1 MKKRFLI
8 ITNGRIQS
16 HIGLQSSFHRF
27 TNFILDN
34 KSFTIICADG
44 GIQNATQLSLKADYL
59 IGDFD
64 SIDRELLK
72 EAVKDSAKTESINKA
87 ITDNTEII
95 YDPDQ
100 SKTDTRLAV
109 ELALKL
115 AAEEIY
121 IIAATGG
128 RMDHCL
134 SNILELKF
142 INDKASV
149 SLIDEYSAIK
159 YSDKSIE
166 LNGETDETLSII
178 PLSDIKELS
187 YHGLKYP
194 LDKVNIPAGTSLIC
208 NKFSENQ
215 AKISF
220 ESGEILIIRAHEAG
234 ENAEIGVREQSHAC
248 TVAERA
254 SSRLRRTNDRNVRV
268 ISSDAEDASHVS
280 GSYPS
285 KQKYKLDSSSLHED
299 HEDDENAEIEVPRQC
314 ND

>member
-1 MKKRFLI
+1 MKERFLI
-8 ITNGRIQS
+8 VTNSKIQS
-16 HIGLQSSFHRF
+16 PTALRSSFRKF
-27 TNFILDN
+27 TNFNLDK

-44 GIQNATQLSLKADYL
+44 GINNAAQLSLKADYL

-64 SIDRELLK
+64 SIDEELLK
-72 EAVKDSAKTESINKA
+72 RVKNNSTETGIVNGAVIE
-87 ITDNTEII
+87 NTEIL

-100 SKTDTRLAV
+100 NKTDTRLAV

-149 SLIDEYSAIK
+149 SLIDEYSEIK
-159 YSDKSIE
+159 YSTKSIE
-166 LNGETDETLSII
+166 LRGEIGETLSII

-187 YHGLKYP
+187 YEGLKYP
-194 LDKVNIPAGTSLIC
+194 LNKADITAGTSLIC

-220 ESGEILIIRAHEAG
+220 ESGEILIIRAHDASENAEIGVREAG
-234 ENAEIGVREQSHAC
+234 ENAEIGVREQ
-248 TVAERA
+248 
-254 SSRLRRTNDRNVRV
+254 
-268 ISSDAEDASHVS
+268 
-280 GSYPS
+280 
-285 KQKYKLDSSSLHED
+285 
-299 HEDDENAEIEVPRQC
+299 C

>member
-1 MKKRFLI
+1 MEKRFLI
-8 ITNGRIQS
+8 ITNGKIQS
-16 HIGLQSSFHRF
+16 LTALQSSFRKF
-27 TNFILDN
+27 TNCDLDN

-44 GIQNATQLSLKADYL
+44 GIQNAAQLSLKADYL

-64 SIDRELLK
+64 SIDEKLLK
-72 EAVKDSAKTESINKA
+72 EIKKDRSALNAEIEVCGQSP
-87 ITDNTEII
+87 EII

-115 AAEEIY
+115 AAKEIH
-121 IIAATGG
+121 IITATGG

-149 SLIDEYSAIK
+149 SLIDEYSEIK
-159 YSDKSIE
+159 YSTKSLE
-166 LNGETDETLSII
+166 LRGEIGETLSII
-178 PLSDIKELS
+178 PLNDIKELS
-187 YHGLKYP
+187 YEGLKYP
-194 LDKVNIPAGTSLIC
+194 LDKADITAGTSLIC

-220 ESGEILIIRAHEAG
+220 KSGEILIIRAHDAD
-234 ENAEIGVREQSHAC
+234 ENAEIGVREQSHDC

-254 SSRLRRTNDRNVRV
+254 SSRLRRTNDRNV
-268 ISSDAEDASHVS
+268 
-280 GSYPS
+280 PS
-285 KQKYKLDSSSLHED
+285 VHED
-299 HEDDENAEIEVPRQC
+299 HEDDENAGIGVPQQC

>member
-8 ITNGRIQS
+8 ITNGKIQS
-16 HIGLQSSFHRF
+16 PTVLQSSFREF
-27 TNFILDN
+27 TNSNLDN
-34 KSFTIICADG
+34 KSFTVICADG

-59 IGDFD
+59 IGDFE
-64 SIDRELLK
+64 SIYEKILK
-72 EAVKDSAKTESINKA
+72 EIKKDRSALNAEIEVYEQSP
-87 ITDNTEII
+87 EII

-149 SLIDEYSAIK
+149 SLIDEYSEIK
-159 YSDKSIE
+159 YSTKSLE
-166 LNGETDETLSII
+166 LNGEIGETLSII

-187 YHGLKYP
+187 YEGLKYP
-194 LDKVNIPAGTSLIC
+194 LNKVDITAGTSLIC

-215 AKISF
+215 ARISF
-220 ESGEILIIRAHEAG
+220 ESGEILIIRAHDAS
-234 ENAEIGVREQSHAC
+234 ENAEIGVREA
-248 TVAERA
+248 
-254 SSRLRRTNDRNVRV
+254 
-268 ISSDAEDASHVS
+268 
-280 GSYPS
+280 G
-285 KQKYKLDSSSLHED
+285 
-299 HEDDENAEIEVPRQC
+299 ENAGIGVPQQC

>member
-1 MKKRFLI
+1 MKERFLI
-8 ITNGRIQS
+8 ITNGKIQS
-16 HIGLQSSFHRF
+16 PTALRSSFSKF
-27 TNFILDN
+27 TNFDLDN

-44 GIQNATQLSLKADYL
+44 GIHNATQLSLQADYL

-64 SIDRELLK
+64 SIDEKILK
-72 EAVKDSAKTESINKA
+72 EIKKDRSVLNAEIKDCEQSP
-87 ITDNTEII
+87 EII

-115 AAEEIY
+115 AAKEIY

-142 INDKASV
+142 INDRASV
-149 SLIDEYSAIK
+149 GLIDEHSEIK
-159 YSDKSIE
+159 YSTKSLE
-166 LNGETDETLSII
+166 LHGEIGETLSII

-187 YHGLKYP
+187 YEGLKYP
-194 LDKVNIPAGTSLIC
+194 LDNADITAGTSLIC

-215 AKISF
+215 ARISF
-220 ESGEILIIRAHEAG
+220 KSGEILIIRAHDAS
-234 ENAEIGVREQSHAC
+234 ENAEIGVREA
-248 TVAERA
+248 
-254 SSRLRRTNDRNVRV
+254 
-268 ISSDAEDASHVS
+268 
-280 GSYPS
+280 
-285 KQKYKLDSSSLHED
+285 
-299 HEDDENAEIEVPRQC
+299 DENVEIGVREQC

>member
-1 MKKRFLI
+1 MKERFLI
-8 ITNGRIQS
+8 VTNGKIQS
-16 HIGLQSSFHRF
+16 PTALQSSFRKF
-27 TNFILDN
+27 TNFNLDN

-44 GIQNATQLSLKADYL
+44 GINNAAQLSLKVDYL

-64 SIDRELLK
+64 SIDEKLLK
-72 EAVKDSAKTESINKA
+72 EIKKDHSVLNAEIEDCEQSP
-87 ITDNTEII
+87 EII

-115 AAEEIY
+115 AAKEIY

-134 SNILELKF
+134 SNVLELKF

-149 SLIDEYSAIK
+149 RLIDEYSEIR
-159 YSDKSIE
+159 YSTKSLE
-166 LNGETDETLSII
+166 LNGEIGETLSII

-187 YHGLKYP
+187 YEGLKYP
-194 LDKVNIPAGTSLIC
+194 LDKADITAGTSLIC

-215 AKISF
+215 ARVIFK
-220 ESGEILIIRAHEAG
+220 SGEILIIRAHDAG
-234 ENAEIGVREQSHAC
+234 ENVEIGVREQSHDC

-254 SSRLRRTNDRNVRV
+254 SSRLRRTNDRNV
-268 ISSDAEDASHVS
+268 
-280 GSYPS
+280 
-285 KQKYKLDSSSLHED
+285 SSLHED
-299 HEDDENAEIEVPRQC
+299 HEDDENAEIGVPQ
-314 ND
+314 

>member
-1 MKKRFLI
+1 MEKRFLI
-8 ITNGRIQS
+8 IANGKIQS
-16 HIGLQSSFHRF
+16 PTALQSSFRRF
-27 TNFILDN
+27 TNFDLDN

-64 SIDRELLK
+64 SIDEKLLQEIK
-72 EAVKDSAKTESINKA
+72 KDHSVLNPDIKDYEQSP
-87 ITDNTEII
+87 EII

-100 SKTDTRLAV
+100 NKTDTRLAV
-109 ELALKL
+109 ELALRL

-121 IIAATGG
+121 IITATGG

-149 SLIDEYSAIK
+149 SLVDEYSEVK
-159 YSDKSIE
+159 YSTKSLE
-166 LNGETDETLSII
+166 LHGEIGETLSII

-194 LDKVNIPAGTSLIC
+194 LNKADITAGTSLIC

-220 ESGEILIIRAHEAG
+220 ASGEILIIRVREAG
-234 ENAEIGVREQSHAC
+234 ENAEIGVREQSHDC

-254 SSRLRRTNDRNVRV
+254 SSRLRRTNDRNV
-268 ISSDAEDASHVS
+268 
-280 GSYPS
+280 PS
-285 KQKYKLDSSSLHED
+285 VHED
-299 HEDDENAEIEVPRQC
+299 HEDDENAEIGVPQ
-314 ND
+314 

>member
-1 MKKRFLI
+1 MEKRFLI
-8 ITNGRIQS
+8 ITNGKIQS
-16 HIGLQSSFHRF
+16 LTALQSSFRKF
-27 TNFILDN
+27 TNCDLDN

-44 GIQNATQLSLKADYL
+44 GIHNAAQLSLKADYL

-64 SIDRELLK
+64 SIDEKLLK
-72 EAVKDSAKTESINKA
+72 EIKKDRSALNAEIEVCGQSP
-87 ITDNTEII
+87 EII

-115 AAEEIY
+115 AAKEIH
-121 IIAATGG
+121 IITATGG

-149 SLIDEYSAIK
+149 SLIDEYSEIK
-159 YSDKSIE
+159 YSTKSLE
-166 LNGETDETLSII
+166 LRGEIGETLSII
-178 PLSDIKELS
+178 PLNDIKELS
-187 YHGLKYP
+187 YEGLKYP
-194 LDKVNIPAGTSLIC
+194 LDKADITAGTSLIC

-220 ESGEILIIRAHEAG
+220 KSGEILIIRAHDAD
-234 ENAEIGVREQSHAC
+234 ENAEIGVREQSHDC

-254 SSRLRRTNDRNVRV
+254 SSRLRRTNDRNV
-268 ISSDAEDASHVS
+268 
-280 GSYPS
+280 PS
-285 KQKYKLDSSSLHED
+285 VHED
-299 HEDDENAEIEVPRQC
+299 HEDDENAGIGVPQQC

>member
-1 MKKRFLI
+1 MQERFLI
-8 ITNGRIQS
+8 ITNSKIQS
-16 HIGLQSSFHRF
+16 PTALRSSFSKF
-27 TNFILDN
+27 TNLTLDN
-34 KSFTIICADG
+34 ESFTIICADG
-44 GIQNATQLSLKADYL
+44 GINNAAQLSLKADYL

-64 SIDRELLK
+64 SIDRELL
-72 EAVKDSAKTESINKA
+72 EEIVKDSTETKSIKA
-87 ITDNTEII
+87 IIDNTEII

-115 AAEEIY
+115 AAKEIY

-142 INDKASV
+142 INNKASV
-149 SLIDEYSAIK
+149 SLIDEYSQIR
-159 YSDKSIE
+159 YSTKSLE
-166 LNGETDETLSII
+166 LYGEIGETLSII

-187 YHGLKYP
+187 YEGLKYP
-194 LDKVNIPAGTSLIC
+194 LDKADIKAGTSLIC

-220 ESGEILIIRAHEAG
+220 ESGEILIIRAHDAG
-234 ENAEIGVREQSHAC
+234 ENAEIGVREQSHDC

-254 SSRLRRTNDRNVRV
+254 SSRPRRTNDRSALGV
-268 ISSDAEDASHVS
+268 
-280 GSYPS
+280 
-285 KQKYKLDSSSLHED
+285 HED
-299 HEDDENAEIEVPRQC
+299 HEDNENAEIGVPQQC

>member
-8 ITNGRIQS
+8 ITNGKIQS
-16 HIGLQSSFHRF
+16 STALQSSFRKF
-27 TNFILDN
+27 TNFDLDN

-64 SIDRELLK
+64 SIDEKLLK
-72 EAVKDSAKTESINKA
+72 EIKKDRSALNAEIEDCEQSP
-87 ITDNTEII
+87 EII

-100 SKTDTRLAV
+100 NKTDTRLAV

-121 IIAATGG
+121 IITATGG

-149 SLIDEYSAIK
+149 SLIDEYSEIS
-159 YSDKSIE
+159 YSTKSLE
-166 LNGETDETLSII
+166 LRGEIGETLSII

-187 YHGLKYP
+187 YEGLKYP
-194 LDKVNIPAGTSLIC
+194 LDKVDITAGTSLIC

-215 AKISF
+215 ARVIFK
-220 ESGEILIIRAHEAG
+220 SGEILIIRAH
-234 ENAEIGVREQSHAC
+234 
-248 TVAERA
+248 
-254 SSRLRRTNDRNVRV
+254 D
-268 ISSDAEDASHVS
+268 
-280 GSYPS
+280 
-285 KQKYKLDSSSLHED
+285 
-299 HEDDENAEIEVPRQC
+299 
-314 ND
+314 